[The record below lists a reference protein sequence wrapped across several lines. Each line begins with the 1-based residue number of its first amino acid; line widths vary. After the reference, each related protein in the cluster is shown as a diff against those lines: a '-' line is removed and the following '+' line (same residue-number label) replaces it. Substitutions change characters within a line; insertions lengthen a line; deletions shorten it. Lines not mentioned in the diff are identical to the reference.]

1 LLIVLNFRWEEEK
14 PSDGTKWSYLEHKGP
29 VFAPLYEPLPD
40 TVKFYYNNKQIRLSA
55 PAEEIA
61 GFYAKMLEHEFTT
74 KKTFNDNFFKDW
86 RKSMTSKEKELITD
100 LSLCNFKPMCIYFQ
114 QKSEERKAMTKEE
127 KLVCARLYVDFF
139 VLNNLFT
146 ENKRRK

>member
-1 LLIVLNFRWEEEK
+1 LICRWEEEK
-14 PSDGTKWSYLEHKGP
+14 PSDGTKWTYLEHKGP

-40 TVKFYYNNKQIRLSA
+40 SVKFYYNGKQVRLSES
-55 PAEEIA
+55 AEEIA

-86 RKSMTSKEKELITD
+86 RKSMTSKEKEMITD
-100 LSLCNFKPMCIYFQ
+100 LSLCNFKPMCAYFQ

-127 KLVCARLYVDFF
+127 KLVCTPLLLDAWFSKQNAY
-139 VLNNLFT
+139 
-146 ENKRRK
+146 RK